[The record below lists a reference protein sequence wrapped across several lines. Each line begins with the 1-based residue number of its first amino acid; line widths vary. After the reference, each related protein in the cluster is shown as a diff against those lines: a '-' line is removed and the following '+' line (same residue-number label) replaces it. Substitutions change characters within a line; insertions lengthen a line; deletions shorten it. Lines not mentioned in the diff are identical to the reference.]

1 MKNTVDN
8 KLYLKALYPKLVS
21 REISDEELSWL
32 LEYFEANNLEDL
44 FQIVRGEL
52 DLPDEQV
59 LTAATEQEIS
69 TGLGVYKRIAV
80 EIAKEEHTVPSIKK
94 LWPRIAAAVA
104 IAMVLFGAG
113 LFYFS
118 NQQNAVRLGN
128 DIAGGKNGATLTLAD
143 GKKIRL
149 TDAADGELAQEAGI
163 SILKTADGQLVYQI
177 KESSA
182 QTDKVN
188 MLSTAKGET
197 YQVILPDG
205 SKVWLN
211 AATTLKFPVSFTEVK
226 ERKVELKGEAYFEVA
241 KDRLHPFIVAS
252 KGQQV
257 EVLGTHFNISCYEDE
272 DATKTTLLE
281 GSVRTNDTLLKPG
294 QQSILRG
301 TELKVV
307 PVDIELAMDW
317 KNGDFIFKGED
328 FRTTMRKIARWYDV
342 DIVYDADLKEN
353 IELGGWVSRESKL
366 SEVLRRIELAGN
378 VHFKVEGRRV
388 LVTK

>member
-1 MKNTVDN
+1 MDN
-8 KLYLKALYPKLVS
+8 KLYLKSLYPKLIS
-21 REISDEELSWL
+21 REISEEELKWL
-32 LEYFEANNLEDL
+32 LEYFETNNLDDL
-44 FQIVRGEL
+44 YQMIRTEL
-52 DLPDEQV
+52 ELPDQMV
-59 LTAATEQEIS
+59 LSAPATAPEIQM
-69 TGLGVYKRIAV
+69 GLDVYKRISA
-80 EIAKEEHTVPSIKK
+80 EIAKEQMVEPAIKK
-94 LWPRIAAAVA
+94 LWPRLAAAIA
-104 IAMVLFGAG
+104 IAMVLFGGG
-113 LFYFS
+113 LFYYS
-118 NQQNAVRLGN
+118 SQQHIAEYGNASV
-128 DIAGGKNGATLTLAD
+128 AGRNGATLTLAD

-149 TDAADGELAQEAGI
+149 TDAANGELAKEAGI
-163 SILKTADGQLVYQI
+163 SISKTADGQLVYEV
-177 KESSA
+177 KEITGK
-182 QTDKVN
+182 TDQVN
-188 MLSTAKGET
+188 VLSTAKGET

-211 AATTLKFPVSFTEVK
+211 AATTLKFPVSFSATK
-226 ERKVELKGEAYFEVA
+226 ERKVELMGEAYFEVA
-241 KDRLHPFIVAS
+241 KDRQHPFIVGS
-252 KGQQV
+252 KGQRV

-301 TELKVV
+301 AELKVV

-328 FRTTMRKIARWYDV
+328 FKTTMRKIARWYDV

-353 IELGGWVSRESKL
+353 IELGGWVSRQSKL

-378 VHFKVEGRRV
+378 VHFKVDGRRV